1 MSGSE
6 KPIFILGVGAQKAGT
21 SWLHRQL
28 TKSPLVNMGFT
39 KEYHVWDAVF
49 CELAAEFR
57 ADRKIG
63 EGAEHVLRRMMQ
75 SCEGLY
81 EKYFSQLVERST
93 RWTGDITP
101 SYSML
106 RTKDFREI
114 RRRLED
120 AGFRVKVVFLMRDPV
135 ERNWSALR
143 MHRRL
148 QLEQGIQ
155 IGDRQLNEMFEDFF
169 RSPGA
174 VARTRYDATISA
186 LKEVFFLEDLYIG
199 FYESLF
205 SEASICDLSTFLNLD
220 LSYADKE
227 EKVNASKVVTLDE
240 ELYEA
245 CREFYADVYS
255 FCAREYPES
264 EKLWLRRCLGS

>member
-1 MSGSE
+1 
-6 KPIFILGVGAQKAGT
+6 
-21 SWLHRQL
+21 
-28 TKSPLVNMGFT
+28 MGFA
-39 KEYHVWDAVF
+39 KEYHVWDAIF
-49 CELAAEFR
+49 CELATNFR

-63 EGAEHVLRRMMQ
+63 EGADHVLRRMLQ
-75 SCEGLY
+75 SYEGLY
-81 EKYFSQLVERST
+81 EKYFSQLVDRTT

-106 RTKDFREI
+106 RAEDFRVI
-114 RRRLED
+114 KRRLED
-120 AGFRVKVVFLMRDPV
+120 AGFSVKVVFLMRDPV

-143 MHRRL
+143 MHQRV
-148 QLEQGIQ
+148 QSGQGNH
-155 IGDRQLNEMFEDFF
+155 IGDRKLNEMFEDFF

-186 LKEVFFLEDLYIG
+186 LREAFPFEALYIG

-205 SEASICDLSTFLNLD
+205 SEASIRNLSTFLNLD
-220 LSYADKE
+220 LAHADKE

-240 ELYEA
+240 ELYES

-255 FCAREYPES
+255 FCAREYPET
-264 EKLWLRRCLGS
+264 ERLWMRRD